1 MDIQKAKQFIISS
14 ARPLE
19 LAWYRAVFEGGPK
32 QAVIEE
38 LKKFQNPDGGFGNA
52 LEPDNW
58 NPNSTPI
65 TTNAALICLCETGAL
80 KEAADVTAGIARWLK
95 SGDGFIPEKQRWAG
109 TVPSNLEH
117 PHAIWW
123 EPGDNEG
130 EGFNPT
136 VSLAAFLCCVDGG
149 ERWRGLAREA
159 FRWLETVEEADSHEV
174 QCFMLAHRMMEL
186 CGVTDVIDLDKAR
199 EAVKR
204 AVGLAVCRE
213 PEKYGVEYV
222 AGPSAFFHGESPY
235 VPEGV
240 EELVKADL
248 AAIDK
253 LQMEDGGF
261 DITWQWYTPYEQEYK
276 QARDWWR
283 PKVTME
289 KLGFY
294 LAFNGG
300 GPK

>member
-1 MDIQKAKQFIISS
+1 M
-14 ARPLE
+14 
-19 LAWYRAVFEGGPK
+19 
-32 QAVIEE
+32 EE

-65 TTNAALICLCETGAL
+65 TTNDAIIHLYQCGAL
-80 KEAADVTAGIARWLK
+80 VEAGNIIEGIARWLK
-95 SGDGFIPEKQRWAG
+95 SGDGFDRGQQRGRFA
-109 TVPSNLEH
+109 VESSKEH

-123 EPGDNEG
+123 EPGDGKESW
-130 EGFNPT
+130 NPT
-136 VSLAAFLCCVDGG
+136 VSLAAFLVCMGGG
-149 ERWRGLAREA
+149 EPWRGLVREA
-159 FRWLETVEEADSHEV
+159 FRWLETVDEADSHEV

-186 CGVTDVIDLDKAR
+186 YGVTDVIDLDKAR

-204 AVGLAVCRE
+204 AVGLAVCHE
-213 PEKYGVEYV
+213 VEKYGVEYV
-222 AGPSAFFHGESPY
+222 AGPSAFFHEESPY
-235 VPEGV
+235 VPEGI
-240 EELVKADL
+240 EDLVKADL

-283 PKVTME
+283 PRVTLE

-300 GPK
+300 ESK